1 MYIFVSNWVFQKGKW
16 NYYVETYMARCLCF
30 YGKRHWIFLQISM
43 NAQAVLLTVTQKQSV
58 AIQMVHSLAL
68 ETKDTHSQFLC
79 KVCTFSFKSL
89 HPKTHHVFLFAMR
102 CLNSR
107 VKLPQ
112 QTICLTTYPIFVPI
126 SCCAHTTCLNK
137 LWCILRCWRMPGWDS
152 QLRLKRCV

>member
-1 MYIFVSNWVFQKGKW
+1 MGFFTTGVVNECSEKNVCIYLLATEVFRKA
-16 NYYVETYMARCLCF
+16 NETIML
-30 YGKRHWIFLQISM
+30 RHTWHGVCVFMVNDTGFFLQISM
-43 NAQAVLLTVTQKQSV
+43 NAQAVLITVTQKQSV

-102 CLNSR
+102 CLNNR

-112 QTICLTTYPIFVPI
+112 KTICLSTYPIFVPI
-126 SCCAHTTCLNK
+126 SCCAHTTCLN
-137 LWCILRCWRMPGWDS
+137 
-152 QLRLKRCV
+152 